1 MNGFNGIIR
10 GNGYMDQAKTLRKIK
25 MASLNAGMVD
35 QHLKGV
41 AVASGKGGVG
51 KTNVVANMAF
61 MLASQGQRV
70 LVFDADMGLGNIHIL
85 LGMAPQFNVGHVLT
99 GAKRLKEILIKG
111 PGGISILPASTGN
124 KKYSELTTPEKLVLK
139 TELEVLQDDFDYILF
154 DIGAGISANVMF
166 FCSAVQDVVLVTSPE
181 PTSFSDA
188 YVVMKVLSRD
198 YQVNSF
204 KLIINSCRTRKE
216 AISVFQRL
224 VMVSDKFG
232 LGIKMD
238 FLGHVVHDDSV
249 QKAVR
254 KQKLFCDAY
263 PAAEA
268 SKNIGNIVD
277 TLSKTVSK
285 GELAWDNVFGGNA

>member
-1 MNGFNGIIR
+1 MSGFNGIIR
-10 GNGYMDQAKTLRKIK
+10 GNGYMDQAGTLRKIK
-25 MASLNAGMVD
+25 TTSHTAGTVN

-61 MLASQGQRV
+61 KLASQGNRV

-99 GAKRLKEILIKG
+99 GTKKLKDILVKG
-111 PGGISILPASTGN
+111 PGGIMILPASTGN
-124 KKYSELTTPEKLVLK
+124 KKYSELAAEEKLVLK

-166 FCSAVQDVVLVTSPE
+166 FCSAVQDVVLVASPE

-198 YQVNSF
+198 HRVNRF
-204 KLIINSCRTRKE
+204 KLIINSCRNRKE
-216 AISVFQRL
+216 AINVFQRL

-238 FLGHVVHDDSV
+238 FLGHVLFDDSV
-249 QKAVR
+249 PRAVY
-254 KQKLFCDAY
+254 KQRLFCDAY

-277 TLSKTVSK
+277 TLVKTVSR
-285 GELAWDNVFGGNA
+285 GELAWGDVFGASV

>member
-1 MNGFNGIIR
+1 MNGFSGIIR
-10 GNGYMDQAKTLRKIK
+10 RNGYVDQAGTLRKIK
-25 MASLNAGMVD
+25 TASLAAGTVD
-35 QHLKGV
+35 QHLKGI

-51 KTNVVANMAF
+51 KTSVVANMAF
-61 MLASQGQRV
+61 HLASQGNRV

-99 GAKRLKEILIKG
+99 GSKKLKEILIKG
-111 PGGISILPASTGN
+111 PGGIMILPASTGN
-124 KKYSELTTPEKLVLK
+124 KKYSELTAEEKLVLK

-198 YQVNSF
+198 YQVKRF
-204 KLIINSCRTRKE
+204 KLIINSCRSRKE

-224 VMVSDKFG
+224 VMVSDKFS
-232 LGIKMD
+232 LGVKLEL
-238 FLGHVVHDDSV
+238 LGHVMFDASVPQAVH
-249 QKAVR
+249 
-254 KQKLFCDAY
+254 KQRLFCDAY
-263 PAAEA
+263 PSAEA
-268 SKNIGNIVD
+268 SKNIRSIVD
-277 TLSKTVSK
+277 TLSKTISK
-285 GELAWDNVFGGNA
+285 GELAWDNVFGGSG